1 MRTGNQSRT
10 LDPDILAANNHF
22 TAKRHTRREGVE
34 LVSYLSGKFASWSQ
48 TEAEDPVWI
57 VAEKL

>member
-10 LDPDILAANNHF
+10 LGPDILAANNHF
-22 TAKRHTRREGVE
+22 AAKRHTVREGFE
-34 LVSYLSGKFASWSQ
+34 LVSYLSGKFACWSQ
-48 TEAEDPVWI
+48 TEAEYSVWI